1 MSVKTIRDFVGR
13 KGGAPLVCL
22 TAYTSYMATLIS
34 PHVDMILVGDS
45 LGMVQYGMR
54 STVPV
59 SLEMMSYHGRA
70 VTQGAPDSLVVVDMP
85 FGSYQKSKED
95 AFEACASIL
104 KRTDCTAIKLEGG
117 AEMAET
123 IQYLTERGVA
133 VLGHIGLKPQS
144 VHTHGGYR
152 MMGKKEQE
160 KQSIMD
166 DALAVQ
172 QAGAFGMVL
181 ECVDSDLASEIT
193 KSVNIPTIG
202 IGASAACDG
211 QILVTEDLLGMTGGK
226 VPSFVKQYKKLSEDI
241 GDAVMQYSDDVK
253 KRTEF

>member
-1 MSVKTIRDFVGR
+1 MSVKTIRDFVSR
-13 KGGAPLVCL
+13 KGDTPLVCL
-22 TAYTSYMATLIS
+22 TAYTSYMAQLIS

-59 SLEMMSYHGRA
+59 CLEMMTYHGRA
-70 VTQGAPDSLVVVDMP
+70 VTQGAPNSFVVVDMP

-95 AFEACASIL
+95 AFEACATIL
-104 KRTDCTAIKLEGG
+104 KQTDCTAIKLEGG
-117 AEMAET
+117 VEMAET
-123 IQYLTERGVA
+123 IRYLTRRGVA

-152 MMGKKEQE
+152 MMGKKDHE
-160 KQSIMD
+160 KQAIMD

-181 ECVDSDLASEIT
+181 ECVENDLASEIT
-193 KSVNIPTIG
+193 ESVNVPTIG
-202 IGASAACDG
+202 IGASASCDG

-226 VPSFVKQYKKLSEDI
+226 VPSFVKQYKNLSEEI
-241 GDAVMQYSDDVK
+241 GDAVLQYSNDVK
-253 KRTEF
+253 KRIEF